1 MAHRNVILHIFA
13 TLTTNT
19 LWMDCLC
26 TFAKSSSF
34 SFCSSLVF
42 FSPLTSSLPQFGDC
56 SGLRVP
62 KFVLGHLQSLSG
74 VQIRLWDRSVIILV
88 SANFAEWQAATC
100 WWSSFWLCRNPP
112 HRDTTTFFGNSF
124 PVWCQM
130 QCLKTRKNR
139 LVWEVTTLHPKL
151 WLGQKKGVFY
161 SMTVICIWLWSSVI
175 SMSYWLYFF
184 HYFSCLKNC
193 NKISRTLQRRS
204 LQWTLTSHNRSWIW
218 VKRTRASLLK
228 TLTSSSTVLPLSA
241 LVSHSSELFFS
252 SF

>member
-1 MAHRNVILHIFA
+1 MQSDKQQHVGEAA
-13 TLTTNT
+13 SDK
-19 LWMDCLC
+19 DC
-26 TFAKSSSF
+26 
-34 SFCSSLVF
+34 
-42 FSPLTSSLPQFGDC
+42 
-56 SGLRVP
+56 
-62 KFVLGHLQSLSG
+62 
-74 VQIRLWDRSVIILV
+74 
-88 SANFAEWQAATC
+88 AET
-100 WWSSFWLCRNPP
+100 PP

-130 QCLKTRKNR
+130 QCLKKRKNR

-151 WLGQKKGVFY
+151 WLGQKKKGVFY
-161 SMTVICIWLWSSVI
+161 SVTVICIWLWSSVI

-193 NKISRTLQRRS
+193 NKISQTLQRRS
-204 LQWTLTSHNRSWIW
+204 FQWTLTSHNRSWIW